1 MPLHAFLGHRL
12 GLAAAVLMAGIGAC
26 GGESSSDSGG
36 GAAGQAG
43 SGGAQAGTGGA
54 QAGSG
59 GSLGGMGGIGGSPGG
74 AAGMGGCGGAGGEDC
89 VDPCAVHTC
98 IDGVWTCI
106 GSTLCD
112 GGTPTCQAAEVPTV
126 QGCMSCEEVTQVLTN
141 AIEAARLAN
150 AACSTD
156 TECTLA
162 NSSTLCAGDCPVAV
176 SASGKNAFESA
187 VSKLSNDYCSDF
199 VPTCGYSTP
208 KCALPTLVCS
218 AGSCQAEYK

>member
-1 MPLHAFLGHRL
+1 
-12 GLAAAVLMAGIGAC
+12 MAGIGAC
-26 GGESSSDSGG
+26 GGESSSDSAG

-43 SGGAQAGTGGA
+43 SGGAQAGAGGA

-59 GSLGGMGGIGGSPGG
+59 GLLGGMGGIGGSPGG
-74 AAGMGGCGGAGGEDC
+74 AAGIGGCGGGGAADC
-89 VDPCAVHTC
+89 VDPCDGHMFPPTC

-112 GGTPTCQAAEVPTV
+112 GGTPACQAAEVPTV

-141 AIEAARLAN
+141 AIEAARVAA

-156 TECTLA
+156 ADCTLA

-176 SASGKNAFESA
+176 STSGKSAFENA